1 MSETTLAILQ
11 WYGAGAGML
20 GALIVSLNL
29 GVRKTGIGFIIFVTS
44 SIALIAWGFLN
55 DEGRAVGY
63 QNIGLL
69 AINLLGVYRYMIA
82 PTREEEKEEAAE

>member
-29 GVRKTGIGFIIFVTS
+29 GVRKTGIGFIVFVTS

-69 AINLLGVYRYMIA
+69 MINLLGVYRYMIA
-82 PTREEEKEEAAE
+82 PAREEEEEEATE

>member
-20 GALIVSLNL
+20 GALIVSLNV
-29 GVRKTGIGFIIFVTS
+29 GVRKTGIGFIVFVTS

-82 PTREEEKEEAAE
+82 PAREEEEEATE

>member
-29 GVRKTGIGFIIFVTS
+29 GVRKTGIGFIVFVTS
-44 SIALIAWGFLN
+44 SIALIAWGFL
-55 DEGRAVGY
+55 RV
-63 QNIGLL
+63 
-69 AINLLGVYRYMIA
+69 
-82 PTREEEKEEAAE
+82 